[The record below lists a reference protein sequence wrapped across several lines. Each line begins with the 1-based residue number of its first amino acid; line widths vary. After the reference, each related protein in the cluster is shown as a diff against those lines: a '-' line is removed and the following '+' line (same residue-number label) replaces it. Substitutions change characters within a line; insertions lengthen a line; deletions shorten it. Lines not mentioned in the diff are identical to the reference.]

1 MSPKKRIRKVLVAN
15 RGEIAVRVMRTC
27 REMGLAT
34 VAVYSDAD
42 RGALHV
48 RKADEAVHIG
58 PSPARDSY
66 LVVEKVIDA
75 AKKTGADAI
84 HPGYGFLSE
93 RAELARAVEAAG
105 ITFIGPTAESMDA
118 MGVKTTARRNMN
130 AAGVPTV
137 PGSEGPIADEQ
148 EARAF
153 ADALGYPVMIK
164 AAAGGGGKGMKKVER
179 EADFPRCGRPRGAS
193 PRPRSATPALP
204 REVPRQ
210 AAPRRDPGVR
220 RRARER
226 HPSRRARVLRA
237 AAPAEG
243 RGGEPELRARRGA
256 AREDGRG
263 GRPRGEGGGLPRRR
277 DGRVPPDARRDFY
290 FLEMNTRLQV
300 EHPVTEMITGLDLV
314 RMQIEVARGER
325 LVAQDE
331 PSVAATRSRRI
342 YAEDPARRF
351 MPSPGK
357 ITYLRVPGGPG
368 IRDDSGVY
376 TAGSPQFYDLLIS
389 KLVAWAPTRDQAIER
404 LIRALGEYTVHGIT
418 TNVAYLA
425 AVLDHPGSAPA
436 STTPASAASTSATSC
451 ARPTPPTRTW
461 RSSPRPSTRSSGSRR
476 GGGVRRL
483 RGGGA
488 GLRLDLGAA
497 RARPR
502 AAPRWKV
509 SAYVALLDGGKREET
524 IEVRQ
529 TGPGSFEVK
538 SKGVHVAD
546 AFEHDYGTLSL
557 IVDTASYTAMLDQ
570 RDVHVRVRV
579 KDSVY
584 PIEILDEKKLRM
596 RRAAARFTVEG
607 RQTLTAPMPG
617 RIVRVL
623 VKAGDEVE
631 GQGLVV
637 VEAMK
642 MENEMKSPKGG
653 RSSRSS

>member
-137 PGSEGPIADEQ
+137 PGSEGAIADEQ

-179 EADFPRCGRPRGAS
+179 EADFPALWASARRESAAAFGDERLYLEKFLDRPRHVEIQVFADEHGNAIHLGERECSVQRRQQKVVEES
-193 PRPRSATPALP
+193 PSCVLD
-204 REVPRQ
+204 E
-210 AAPRRDPGVR
+210 G
-220 RRARER
+220 
-226 HPSRRARVLRA
+226 LRA
-237 AAPAEG
+237 KMGEVAVRAA
-243 RGGEPELRARRGA
+243 RAVGYRGA
-256 AREDGRG
+256 GTVEF
-263 GRPRGEGGGLPRRR
+263 L
-277 DGRVPPDARRDFY
+277 VDARRDFY

-331 PSVAATRSRRI
+331 LVRRGHAIEARI

-376 TAGSPQFYDLLIS
+376 TGWVVPQFYDPLIS

-425 AVLDHPGSAPA
+425 AVLDHPAFRSGEYDTGFCGEHERDLLHPPDPAYEDVALIAAAVEAFKRDHDAAEAFAARAAAGPA
-436 STTPASAASTSATSC
+436 SGSTW
-451 ARPTPPTRTW
+451 ARLGRV
-461 RSSPRPSTRSSGSRR
+461 RALRR
-476 GGGVRRL
+476 GGR
-483 RGGGA
+483 
-488 GLRLDLGAA
+488 
-497 RARPR
+497 
-502 AAPRWKV
+502 
-509 SAYVALLDGGKREET
+509 
-524 IEVRQ
+524 
-529 TGPGSFEVK
+529 
-538 SKGVHVAD
+538 
-546 AFEHDYGTLSL
+546 
-557 IVDTASYTAMLDQ
+557 
-570 RDVHVRVRV
+570 
-579 KDSVY
+579 
-584 PIEILDEKKLRM
+584 
-596 RRAAARFTVEG
+596 
-607 RQTLTAPMPG
+607 
-617 RIVRVL
+617 
-623 VKAGDEVE
+623 
-631 GQGLVV
+631 
-637 VEAMK
+637 
-642 MENEMKSPKGG
+642 
-653 RSSRSS
+653 